1 MLKEILAT
9 FLLSGSIGA
18 KSLPVTVPVYDVFHE
33 TADIDYSISP
43 QVVTGVYNFRD
54 TIDVRGL
61 RSAIDGYRYIEYFQI
76 DRIESEGGGMPYE
89 RHNCPISIN
98 NVTYWLEG
106 FTLELDGNDL
116 TIYFDYYYPQ
126 HYNNELAIGFEPSDN
141 DLADVGATAQELIFN
156 IRDGLVLSSN
166 GAKCFDALF
175 THYDNAYTTT
185 YNGYIHFLSNITFNY
200 PFTAFGTEIIDIA
213 MYYDLLVPIQ
223 PSGSYLNNTL
233 IVQKNNYYTYDY
245 IFYEDVSYQLPL
257 ASYERDWLTGNY
269 KMSLT
274 SKRNLGYIAYFGYVR
289 DTSYDDVTFK
299 DFFFS
304 IVDTPVYFASSLL
317 SFELFG
323 VNLFV
328 ALTGLLTL
336 CCILLLIKKFW

>member
-1 MLKEILAT
+1 MLKEIIAT

-18 KSLPVTVPVYDVFHE
+18 KTLPVTVPVHDVFNE
-33 TADIDYSISP
+33 TADIDFSISP

-54 TIDVRGL
+54 VVDIVGL
-61 RSAIDGYRYIEYFQI
+61 RNELNTSSYVEYFQV
-76 DRIESEGGGMPYE
+76 DRFVNGGMPFE
-89 RHNCPISIN
+89 RHNCPISIE

-106 FTLELDGNDL
+106 FTLEFERNDL

-126 HYNNELAIGFEPSDN
+126 HYGNELVIGFELNDRNLSDR
-141 DLADVGATAQELIFN
+141 GSTAQELIFN
-156 IRDGLVLSSN
+156 IRDGLILSSN

-185 YNGYIHFLSNITFNY
+185 YNGYIHFMNSNTFSY
-200 PFTAFGTEIIDIA
+200 PFTAFGTEIIDTA
-213 MYYDLLVPIQ
+213 MYYDLLVPMQ
-223 PSGSYLNNTL
+223 PSGTYLNNTI
-233 IVQKNNYYTYDY
+233 IVQKSNYYTYDF
-245 IFYEDVSYQLPL
+245 IFYEDVSYQVPLP
-257 ASYERDWLTGNY
+257 SYNRDWLTGNY

-274 SKRNLGYIAYFGYVR
+274 SKRNLGYIAYYGYVR
-289 DTSYDDVTFK
+289 DTSFDNATFK

-304 IVDTPVYFASSLL
+304 LVDTPVYFASSLL

>member
-1 MLKEILAT
+1 MLKEIIAT

-18 KSLPVTVPVYDVFHE
+18 KSLPVTVPVHQVFNE
-33 TADIDYSISP
+33 TADFDFSISP
-43 QVVTGVYNFRD
+43 QVVSGVYNFRD
-54 TIDVRGL
+54 VIDVVGL
-61 RSAIDGYRYIEYFQI
+61 RDALNIGSYREYFQI
-76 DRIESEGGGMPYE
+76 DRFSPSGGMPIE
-89 RHNCPISIN
+89 QHNCPISIDN
-98 NVTYWLEG
+98 LTYWLEG
-106 FTLELDGNDL
+106 FSLEFDTD
-116 TIYFDYYYPQ
+116 TVYIYFDYYYAQ
-126 HYNNELAIGFEPSDN
+126 NYHQELAVSFDTGENELS
-141 DLADVGATAQELIFN
+141 LSGATAQECIFN

-185 YNGYIHFLSNITFNY
+185 YNGYIHFLNNTTFSY
-200 PFTAFGTEIIDIA
+200 PFTAFGTEIIDTS
-213 MYYDLLVPIQ
+213 MYYDLLVPYQ
-223 PSGSYLNNTL
+223 PSGSYVNNTL
-233 IVQKNNYYTYDY
+233 IVQKSNYYTYSY
-245 IFYEDVSYQLPL
+245 IFYEDVSYTLPL
-257 ASYERDWLTGNY
+257 ASYSRDWLTSNY

-274 SKRNLGYIAYFGYVR
+274 SKRNLGYIAYYGYVR
-289 DTSYDDVTFK
+289 DTSYDNVTFK

-304 IVDTPVYFASSLL
+304 LVDTPVYFASSLL